1 MTNKEKLKIAI
12 ENDINSKDYYN
23 KIINKIEKGE
33 IKMKHKRNMFKW
45 AFVPICLVAVISGIL
60 LINSNKELKFN
71 VYKPNIENKDNVN
84 IYINDI
90 SKMTEGLLR
99 LDVDLKF
106 TNIENIL
113 YFQEISNIK
122 IPRDF
127 DNQEAF
133 EIYVKPDRDSN
144 EYTTL
149 QSYVFNYS
157 NRNNDRNIRVSFSKE
172 NKPIRDYYFSEEG
185 SRISKIN
192 NIELKIF
199 KYNGLFFTEFNYKG
213 INFDIETTNINDRE
227 FTDLL
232 LSIIK

>member
-1 MTNKEKLKIAI
+1 MTVMSHILVFFCMMCDKKLKV
-12 ENDINSKDYYN
+12 
-23 KIINKIEKGE
+23 
-33 IKMKHKRNMFKW
+33 IKMKHKRNMCKW

-71 VYKPNIENKDNVN
+71 VYKPNIENKDNVS

-106 TNIENIL
+106 ANVENIL

-122 IPRDF
+122 IPSDF

-157 NRNNDRNIRVSFSKE
+157 NRNNDRSIRVSFSKE
-172 NKPIRDYYFSEEG
+172 NKPVRDYYFSEEG
-185 SRISKIN
+185 SRVSKIN

-199 KYNGLFFTEFNYKG
+199 KYNGLFFT
-213 INFDIETTNINDRE
+213 RV
-227 FTDLL
+227 
-232 LSIIK
+232 

>member
-1 MTNKEKLKIAI
+1 MC
-12 ENDINSKDYYN
+12 
-23 KIINKIEKGE
+23 
-33 IKMKHKRNMFKW
+33 KW

-71 VYKPNIENKDNVN
+71 VYKPNIENKDNVS

-106 TNIENIL
+106 ANVENIL

-122 IPRDF
+122 IPSDF

-157 NRNNDRNIRVSFSKE
+157 NRNNDRSIRVSFSKE
-172 NKPIRDYYFSEEG
+172 NKPVRDYYFSEEG
-185 SRISKIN
+185 SRVSKIN

-199 KYNGLFFTEFNYKG
+199 KYNGLFFT
-213 INFDIETTNINDRE
+213 RV
-227 FTDLL
+227 
-232 LSIIK
+232 